1 MSNLSPADVTAAVV
15 SKDGDAAAV
24 KPMKGGAVLSPLPLS
39 GGRRKTKRLSKKVL
53 RMLKGMSKKK
63 LAKLMKGGVD
73 ENGEED
79 PMITGSGK
87 KKGKTARKSRR
98 STLLY

>member
-1 MSNLSPADVTAAVV
+1 MSNLSPAEVTAAVV

-63 LAKLMKGGVD
+63 LAKLMKGGV
-73 ENGEED
+73 EEGEDAE
-79 PMITGSGK
+79 GAVGGRK
-87 KKGKTARKSRR
+87 RGKTARRTRR